1 MNNITQDGFLGGKL
15 LINQPAKGHRSGIDA
30 VLLAASISATPN
42 MQIAELGCG
51 VGVASL
57 CLAARLPDISIT
69 GYDIDAPSI
78 ALAQQN
84 AQQNIKQNKLSDI
97 QFVEQDIHAPF
108 SKWAQKVPCDQVFAN
123 PPFYATTQKPSP
135 PNEHKEKA
143 HMAKPDTLAI
153 WVKRGVSLLKANGC
167 LTFIHVPEALP
178 ELLAAMT
185 PRLGGV
191 EILPIVPFAGTLAK
205 RVLIRGWRD
214 SRAPL
219 KILSPLVLHRED
231 KSYQPQIESVLRHG
245 ERLVW

>member
-1 MNNITQDGFLGGKL
+1 MSDITQDGFLGGKL

-30 VLLAASISATPN
+30 VLLAASISATAN

-57 CLAARLPDISIT
+57 CLAARQSGISII

-84 AQQNIKQNKLSDI
+84 AKQNVKQNKLSDV
-97 QFVEQDIHAPF
+97 QFVQQDIHAPF
-108 SKWAQKVPCDQVFAN
+108 SKWTQTLPCDQVFAN
-123 PPFYATTQKPSP
+123 PPFYAATQKPSP

-143 HMAKPDTLAI
+143 HMAQPDTLAI

-167 LTFIHVPEALP
+167 LTLIHVPEALP
-178 ELLAAMT
+178 ALLAEMT
-185 PRLGGV
+185 PRLGGIEV
-191 EILPIVPFAGTLAK
+191 LPIMPFADAAAK

-214 SRAPL
+214 SRAPFQ
-219 KILSPLVLHRED
+219 ILPPLILHQAD
-231 KSYQPQIESVLRHG
+231 KSYQPQIESILRHG
-245 ERLVW
+245 ARLDW